1 MKLFTLSVKE
11 VDYDE
16 YDSCVVVAED
26 ENAVRAML
34 RDFNSDSK
42 WEGSKNLF
50 VNGEDTGV
58 RFYNHQGE
66 ILIEEVDLTKP
77 ALVCAS
83 FNAG

>member
-1 MKLFTLSVKE
+1 MKLFKLSVKE
-11 VDYDE
+11 VDWDE

-34 RDFNSDSK
+34 KEHNPESK
-42 WEGSKNLF
+42 WEGSKSLF

-58 RFYNHQGE
+58 WLYNHQGE

-77 ALVCAS
+77 ALVCVS